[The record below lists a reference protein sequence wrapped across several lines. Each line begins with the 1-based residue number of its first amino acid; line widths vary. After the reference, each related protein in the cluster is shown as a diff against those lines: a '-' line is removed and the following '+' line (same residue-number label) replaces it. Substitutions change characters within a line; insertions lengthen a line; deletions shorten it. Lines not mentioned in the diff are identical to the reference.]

1 MARKPPYTGYVDI
14 HGRPIDPL
22 RPGRRPSAAEPRPP
36 RPVDPADLERVFDAL
51 ALAGWQRS
59 KTTLATLLRGL
70 AWQRADG
77 HAFGVDDV
85 GAALHRLREQGRVL
99 LVDGEGWS
107 AERGALFERLPA
119 LLADPDAPRWWRV
132 WAWAASGGY
141 GPPDRDPSW
150 IQLHG
155 PGEAVAL
162 MRLVLASG
170 IGVDEFERHALPVLA
185 QAGLANVMD
194 QALAELHAWGLGD
207 RVDAGLHWR
216 VVGIVHSAGL
226 LGPGSALL
234 AWADAGLDAAR
245 VPVQAALRLRVA
257 GRRLHAGD
265 AEGWRR
271 ALAAEPVCAP
281 WVAVFGAAQLA
292 LDGRFAE
299 AIPAFEGALKGLAQ
313 AQHKRRPVLPLA
325 LLQWQLLALLAQ
337 PDAKAWQAVVKTATA
352 HSGSRNPDPAG
363 PFGCWAHAAAVRLGD
378 ARLQPEAFE
387 PGGLRGWIGGAMLQP
402 DPDRDADRLV
412 LAAWLGHRPKGW
424 SRDQLDAMTRALH
437 SAGMPWKADLLAQ
450 ACERLGLPLPA
461 RPQAA
466 APPWPVRFFTSAQ
479 DAWREALAAIVALG
493 EPAGRGKVQAAA
505 PATLRWVLALDEA
518 ARPFDLHAFEPAAS
532 ARGRPKLLT
541 LAALKKRTRMDPRDA
556 AVARCIRSPEFYPR
570 QPFLDLSAAVQALVG
585 HPGLYL
591 VRVDTQARGGGEED
605 AAESLDGDFD
615 DLDLDDLADEFGS
628 LDDDDDDDLERWPPR
643 RDPRARLRR
652 RRAQALA
659 EDPQRI
665 AAAEAARN
673 GSPVELIEA
682 LPALQVRRER
692 APGGVR
698 GDVIVDAKANAK
710 ADVKAD
716 LKADASADADGDA
729 RSGAQADAKAAATG
743 GDDADARPDAG
754 RTEHFVFELEDD
766 LLADRRPLLRHHVSP
781 SGEREAEADRR
792 DALRIVSEASGRV
805 RLLRISP
812 AQRRVA
818 ELVAKRWS
826 VPVQAQVELDAAL
839 RVLAAHFLLHSDADA
854 GEPVSSDARL
864 IAQLQPRGGALQLQL
879 LVQPF
884 GDFGPL
890 LVPGSGRQRLM
901 TVHAGASLTTLRDA
915 GAELDHLAAALAAM
929 PMLGDELPPDA
940 SWVLDDP
947 EDALAVVHALSRM
960 GGAEAPVRR
969 VEWPKGRPLRVTSA
983 AKLRVGVSSGRD
995 WLALEGALEIDAG
1008 RVVQLQQLLALL
1020 RDARGQRF
1028 IALGEGDYLALDEQ
1042 LRQRLAELDALGQ
1055 ADGERIK
1062 VGASAAAWLADA
1074 ADTLGVHGDA
1084 KWRERAQRLAE
1095 AAALDPQPP
1104 RTLQAALRP
1113 YQAEGHAWMRRL
1125 AHAGFGG
1132 CLADDM
1138 GLGKTVQ
1145 TLALLLD
1152 RATIGP
1158 ALVVA
1163 PTSVCA
1169 NWAAEAARFAPALE
1183 LAVYGQTD
1191 GERSASVAAAA
1202 PGQVVVVSY
1211 ALLLRD
1217 AEVFAAQDWAT
1228 LVLDEAQALKNAAT
1242 QRAQVVAGLRA
1253 GFRLA
1258 LSGTPV
1264 ENRLAD
1270 LWSLMNLLNP
1280 GLLGNATRFQERF
1293 AGPIERHRDGAAQ
1306 ARLRRLVAP
1315 FLLRRTK
1322 AQVLSDLPP
1331 RTEIV
1336 HRIEPPPEERSLLE
1350 ALRREALERMAALD
1364 VADRR
1369 NTINVLAELMRLRR
1383 AACDPR
1389 LAAPE
1394 LGLVGAKVRAFEEL
1408 AAELV
1413 AGGHQALVFSQFTDF
1428 LRLLAERLDAA
1439 GLRYQLLDGSTP
1451 AAARADRVAAFQRG
1465 EAELFLI
1472 SLKAGGFGLNLTAAD
1487 YVVIADPWW
1496 NPAAED
1502 QAMGRAHRIGQL
1514 RPVTV
1519 YRLVTAGSIE
1529 ERIVA
1534 LHRDK
1539 RELADGLLE
1548 GQDRA
1553 TVLQPDE
1560 LMDLL
1565 RD

>member
-1 MARKPPYTGYVDI
+1 MAPKLPFSGYVDI

-22 RPGRRPSAAEPRPP
+22 RPGRRPAAPEPKPP
-36 RPVDPADLERVFDAL
+36 RPLDPADLERVLDAL

-59 KTTLATLLRGL
+59 KTTLTTLMRGL
-70 AWQRADG
+70 SWRRADG
-77 HAFGVDDV
+77 RAFGVDDV
-85 GAALHRLREQGRVL
+85 GAALQRLCEQGRAL

-107 AERGALFERLPA
+107 AERGALRERLPA
-119 LLADPDAPRWWRV
+119 LLADPDAPRWWRI
-132 WAWAASGGY
+132 WAWAASGGH

-150 IQLHG
+150 IPLHG
-155 PGEAVAL
+155 MGEAVAL
-162 MRLVLASG
+162 MRLLLASG
-170 IGVDEFERHALPVLA
+170 IGADEFDRHANRVLA
-185 QAGLANVMD
+185 QVGVAGALD
-194 QALAELHAWGLGD
+194 QALTELHAWGLGD
-207 RVDAGLHWR
+207 RIDAGLQWR
-216 VVGIVHSAGL
+216 LVGALQSAGRL
-226 LGPGSALL
+226 DPGSALL

-245 VPVQAALRLRVA
+245 VPVPDALRLRIA
-257 GRRLHAGD
+257 GQRLQAGAAD
-265 AEGWRR
+265 GWRR
-271 ALAAEPVCAP
+271 ALAADPACAP
-281 WVAVFGAAQLA
+281 WVAVFDAAQLGH
-292 LDGRFAE
+292 DGRFAD
-299 AIPAFEGALKGLAQ
+299 AIPAFESALKGLAQ
-313 AQHKRRPVLPLA
+313 SQHKRRAVLPLA
-325 LLQWQLLALLAQ
+325 LLQWLLLALLAQ
-337 PDAKAWQAVVKTATA
+337 PDAKAWQAAVKTATA
-352 HSGSRNPDPAG
+352 HSGSRSPDPAS
-363 PFGCWAHAAAVRLGD
+363 PWGCWALAAAVRLGD

-387 PGGLRGWIGGAMLQP
+387 PDVPRQWVGGAMWMPAP
-402 DPDRDADRLV
+402 DQQADRLV

-424 SRDQLDAMTRALH
+424 TRDKLDATVRALH
-437 SAGMPWKADLLAQ
+437 AAGMPWKADLLAQ
-450 ACERLGLPLPA
+450 ACERLGLPVPE
-461 RPQAA
+461 RPDGA
-466 APPWPVRFFTSAQ
+466 APTWPVRFFASTQ

-493 EPAGRGKVQAAA
+493 EPAGRGKVQTAA
-505 PATLRWVLALDEA
+505 PATLRWVLTLDEA
-518 ARPFDLHAFEPAAS
+518 ARPFDLNAFEPAAS

-556 AVARCIRSPEFYPR
+556 AVARCIHSDEFYRR

-585 HPGLYL
+585 HPGLCL
-591 VRVDTQARGGGEED
+591 VRVDTQARGGGEGD
-605 AAESLDGDFD
+605 ADDGLDGAFD
-615 DLDLDDLADEFGS
+615 GLDLDDLDDLDDEFGA
-628 LDDDDDDDLERWPPR
+628 LDDDDDDLERWPPR

-652 RRAQALA
+652 RRARAIA
-659 EDPQRI
+659 EDPDRI
-665 AAAEAARN
+665 AAAEAARS

-682 LPALQVRRER
+682 LPVLQVRRER
-692 APGGVR
+692 VAGGAR
-698 GDVIVDAKANAK
+698 GEAAASAK
-710 ADVKAD
+710 ADGG
-716 LKADASADADGDA
+716 ADASADAGGDPKA
-729 RSGAQADAKAAATG
+729 DTQAGAKTGKAGSDHADAKPG
-743 GDDADARPDAG
+743 ADRV
-754 RTEHFVFELEDD
+754 EHFVFELEEE
-766 LLADRRPLLRHHVSP
+766 LLADRRPLLYHHMAP
-781 SGEREAEADRR
+781 TGDRDAEADRR
-792 DALRIVSEASGRV
+792 DALRIVADSPGRA

-826 VPVQAQVELDAAL
+826 VPVQAQAELDAAL

-854 GEPVSSDARL
+854 GEPVASDARL
-864 IAQLQPRGGALQLQL
+864 VAQLQPRGGGLQLQL

-901 TVHAGASLTTLRDA
+901 TVHAGASLATLRDA

-929 PMLGDELPPDA
+929 PMLGDEPPPDA

-995 WLALEGALEIDAG
+995 WFALDGALEIDAG
-1008 RVVQLQQLLALL
+1008 RVVQLQQLLTLL

-1042 LRQRLAELDALGQ
+1042 LRQRLAELDALAQ

-1062 VGASAAAWLADA
+1062 VGTSAAAWLADA
-1074 ADTLGVHGDA
+1074 ADTLGVRGDA
-1084 KWRERAQRLAE
+1084 KWRERVQRLAE

-1104 RTLQAALRP
+1104 RSLQAVLRP

-1125 AHAGFGG
+1125 AHAEFGG

-1152 RATIGP
+1152 RAAIGP

-1169 NWAAEAARFAPALE
+1169 NWAAEAARFAPALQT
-1183 LAVYGQTD
+1183 AVYGQTE

-1202 PGQVVVVSY
+1202 PWQVVVVSY

-1217 AEVFAAQDWAT
+1217 AEVFAAQEWAT

-1242 QRAQVVAGLRA
+1242 QRAQVVGGLRA

-1280 GLLGNATRFQERF
+1280 GLLGSATRFQERF

-1322 AQVLSDLPP
+1322 AQVLTDLPP

-1350 ALRREALERMAALD
+1350 ALRRQALERMAALD

-1451 AAARADRVAAFQRG
+1451 AAARAERVAAFQRG

-1534 LHRDK
+1534 LHHDK

-1553 TVLQPDE
+1553 TALQPDE